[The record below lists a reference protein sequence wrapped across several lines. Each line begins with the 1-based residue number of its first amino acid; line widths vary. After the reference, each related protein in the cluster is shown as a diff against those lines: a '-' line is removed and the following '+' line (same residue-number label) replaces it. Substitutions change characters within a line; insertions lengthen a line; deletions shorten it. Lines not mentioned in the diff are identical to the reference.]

1 MSKEIFVSRQERW
14 GSVLLLALAL
24 GLAGCGGEDGDDE
37 HENEHEGYD
46 THETTAPP
54 DVTVIV
60 NVPEGIC
67 NLAAGPFSATIDNPW
82 FSLPAGQV
90 AVLRGQED
98 GEDVYL
104 RMTVEEETVLIAGVE
119 TRVLEEHEEV
129 DGELDEISRNYFA
142 QALDGTVCYF
152 GEEVDIY
159 EDGAITS
166 HDGAWRAGDGV
177 NQPGIQMPA
186 EPRLGLSYAQEVA
199 PGVAEDHAD
208 HIAAGEATETPYG
221 TFTNTIRLREW
232 STLEPDSVS
241 MKVYGYGVGLL
252 EDDGLSLETV
262 TAP

>member
-1 MSKEIFVSRQERW
+1 MSKEFFASRHGRR
-14 GSVLLLALAL
+14 GLAVLLVLA
-24 GLAGCGGEDGDDE
+24 LAGCGGEDDDE
-37 HENEHEGYD
+37 HEGGKDDD
-46 THETTAPP
+46 THEATEPP

-82 FSLPAGQV
+82 FSLPPGQISE
-90 AVLRGQED
+90 LRGKED

-104 RMTVEEETVLIAGVE
+104 RMTVEEDTVVIAGVE

-129 DGELDEISRNYFA
+129 AGEIEEISRNYFA

-159 EDGAITS
+159 EDGEVTS

-186 EPRLGLSYAQEVA
+186 EPQLGLSYAQEVA

-208 HIAAGEATETPYG
+208 HIAAGEETETPFG

-252 EDDGLSLETV
+252 KDDGLSLETV

>member
-1 MSKEIFVSRQERW
+1 MKYFASQRSRR
-14 GSVLLLALAL
+14 GVAVLLALAL
-24 GLAGCGGEDGDDE
+24 AACGGEDDDDG
-37 HENEHEGYD
+37 ENEHED
-46 THETTAPP
+46 DDHETTAPP
-54 DVTVIV
+54 NVTLIV
-60 NVPEGIC
+60 DVPEGIC
-67 NLAAGPFSATIDNPW
+67 HLGAGPFSATIENPW

-90 AVLRGQED
+90 SELRGEED
-98 GEDVYL
+98 GEEVYL
-104 RMTVEEETVLIAGVE
+104 RMTVETETVEVAGVA

-129 DGELDEISRNYFA
+129 DGEVAEISRNYFA

-159 EDGAITS
+159 EDGEIVA

-186 EPRLGLSYAQEVA
+186 QPLLGLSYSQELA

-208 HIAAGEATETPYG
+208 HIAAGEETETPFG
-221 TFTNTIRLREW
+221 TFSNTIRIREW
-232 STLEPDSVS
+232 STLEPDSLS

-252 EDDGLSLETV
+252 VDDGLLLETV